1 MIMSGYAK
9 GGMIDEAHYHIL
21 ICAYCKM
28 EEFEKAL
35 ECLKEMKKDG
45 VQPNVD
51 EYNKL
56 IQSLC
61 LKAMDWRTAEKL
73 LEEMEGSG
81 LYLKGITRSLIAAVK
96 ELEMEEMSKD
106 SQEA

>member
-1 MIMSGYAK
+1 M
-9 GGMIDEAHYHIL
+9 
-21 ICAYCKM
+21 
-28 EEFEKAL
+28 
-35 ECLKEMKKDG
+35 
-45 VQPNVD
+45 D

-81 LYLKGITRSLIAAVK
+81 LRLKGITRSLVVAVK
-96 ELEMEEMSKD
+96 ELEMEEASKD
-106 SQEA
+106 SQEP